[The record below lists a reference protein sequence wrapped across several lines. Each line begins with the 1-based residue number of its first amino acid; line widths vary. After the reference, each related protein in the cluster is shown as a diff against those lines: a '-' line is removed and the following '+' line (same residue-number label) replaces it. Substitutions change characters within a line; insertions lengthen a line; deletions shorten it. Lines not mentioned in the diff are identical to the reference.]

1 MKEVFGKAAVPLL
14 VAAAMVIGLAY
25 YNLAEA
31 DGHSAARSF
40 SPSTVAA
47 GGELRVTVTVA
58 GYGNLGR
65 VVETIPPGFDY
76 LGSDLPAN
84 ADIRRGQTIG
94 FILRPPP
101 VSAFTYRLRAPS
113 PTTTTRYTFSGYFQ
127 DQDPGP
133 NPPAVGG
140 ATSVEVRAASSPPGV
155 PDATDASL
163 SSLSVTDGDG
173 MAIALTDADGNMVD
187 FASDIDMYY
196 AAVDNDVD
204 TIDVMATATD
214 ENAAVSGTGAMSLSE
229 GNNTVEVEVTAA
241 DGTTTMTYTVV
252 VTREE
257 SSDEARLLRIYDME
271 KGNGNGVI
279 DRGEAVRAVL
289 DFQAGDLS
297 RADAVRV
304 VLLFQRGG

>member
-1 MKEVFGKAAVPLL
+1 MKEVLGKAAVPLL
-14 VAAAMVIGLAY
+14 VVAAVVIGLAY
-25 YNLAEA
+25 HNLAEA
-31 DGHSAARSF
+31 SGHSAVRSL
-40 SPSTVAA
+40 SPSTVAP

-140 ATSVEVRAASSPPGV
+140 ATSVEVRAASSPPGG
-155 PDATDASL
+155 ATETDASL
-163 SSLSVTDGDG
+163 SSLSLTDGDG
-173 MAIALTDADGNMVD
+173 MAIALTDADGNVVD

-196 AAVDNDVD
+196 AAVDNAVD
-204 TIDVMATATD
+204 MIDVMATATD
-214 ENAAVSGTGAMSLSE
+214 TDATVTGTGAMSLSE
-229 GNNTVEVEVTAA
+229 GDNTVEVTVTSE
-241 DGTTTMTYTVV
+241 DGTETMTYTVT
-252 VTREE
+252 VTREIE
-257 SSDEARLLRIYDME
+257 TDEERLRADYDAD
-271 KGNGNGVI
+271 GDGTI
-279 DRGEAVRAVL
+279 DDDELSAAIL
-289 DFQAGDLS
+289 EYLAGDLPPS
-297 RADAVRV
+297 DMSILI
-304 VLLFQRGG
+304 LLWLGEE